1 MALRETKSKELARYR
16 REFPF
21 TQKVNFL
28 NHASFGPI
36 PLRAL
41 KKTMEYYDALTLKK
55 FVDMDKLTF
64 EMMDQIRIYLA
75 KMVNAKPK
83 EIGLV
88 PNTSYGLNIVANGLD
103 FKYGD
108 KVLLSDVE
116 FPANVYPWLNLKKKG
131 VKIKSIKSPNGF
143 FCIDDLLKA
152 IDSKCKVLSI
162 TYVQFFNGF
171 KNDLETIGKICE
183 GKNIFFVVDG
193 IQGVGCLDLD
203 VKKCK
208 IDFLACGGQ
217 KWLLSSLGTGFF
229 YLSDNAK
236 MEIDPAFF
244 GWMSVDWKLN
254 FSDLLKYDLPRFSSS
269 RRFEIGTYP
278 FSNLWTMCSSLELL
292 SEIGTKAIE
301 NQVIKL
307 LDLLIDYLKNTP
319 YQIKSS
325 LEPLYR
331 SGILSF
337 SGKNCSKLH
346 RALSQ
351 KKILTSFRENS
362 IRVSPHFYNS
372 LEDIEKLIWVLSE
385 MDPSGKKA

>member
-1 MALRETKSKELARYR
+1 MALIEIKSKELARYR
-16 REFPF
+16 WEFPF

-36 PLRAL
+36 PLKAL
-41 KKTMEYYDALTLKK
+41 KKTLEYYDALTLKK
-55 FVDMDKLTF
+55 VVDMDKLTF
-64 EMMDQIRIYLA
+64 EMMDKIRIYLA
-75 KMVNAKPK
+75 KMIKAKPS
-83 EIGLV
+83 EVGLI
-88 PNTSYGLNIVANGLD
+88 PNTSYGLNIVANGLSW
-103 FKYGD
+103 KSGD
-108 KVLLSDVE
+108 KILLSDVE

-131 VKIKSIKSPNGF
+131 VKIKFIKSRNGF
-143 FCIDDLLKA
+143 FEIDNLLKA
-152 IDSKCKVLSI
+152 IDSKCKVLAIS
-162 TYVQFFNGF
+162 YVQFFNGF

-183 GKNIFFVVDG
+183 EKNMFFVVDG

-236 MEIDPAFF
+236 MKIDPTFF
-244 GWMSVDWKLN
+244 GWMGVDWKLN
-254 FSDLLKYDLPRFSSS
+254 FSDLLKYDLSPFPST

-301 NQVIKL
+301 NQVLKL
-307 LDLLIDYLKNTP
+307 LDILVDYLKDTP

-325 LEPLYR
+325 LEPLHR

-337 SGKNCSKLH
+337 SGRDSSKLH
-346 RALSQ
+346 RALLQ

-372 LEDIEKLIWVLSE
+372 PEDIEKIICVLSE